1 MKGPQRFLHS
11 LTVIMLIWVFF
22 AQLTFGAQQLSM
34 TSDEP
39 PHLINGYVALTTG
52 DAWTVPA
59 HGHPPLLNAWSAWP
73 LLLQPERPDPRDVP
87 YWNRNFI
94 KFVRAMWPKLGP
106 IERLA
111 FVTRLP
117 IMLLAVVLMAL
128 VYRWACDWFGHWGG
142 VLAIAV
148 MAFDPTIIA
157 HSQLDTTDVGMTLCA
172 FACLYLINRLLRRFS
187 WRLLVGIGL
196 SLGATMATKGSGVI
210 LIPVVMTMLAWGYI
224 RETGPRWW
232 ALLRRQTEPPVRL
245 ALLIRAGG
253 RWLGYAAVVMAIGL
267 VFLWSTYRFEWRA
280 WPGTS
285 QSLPLATHV
294 RMLQIIFEE
303 KGRLSFL
310 NGERRQGGWWW
321 YFPFAFAIK
330 TPIPLIIG
338 LGAALVL
345 AARRRW
351 HLVWEEMA
359 LWFFPLFYVATAIQ
373 SELNIGYRHLLPAF
387 PFVYVGIG
395 RLAKW
400 LSRRW
405 ESRWRPLVRWG
416 AVGLGAWY
424 ILGTLL
430 VYPFALAYFNE
441 FIGGPSNGYH
451 YLVDSNVDWGQSFK
465 ALKTY
470 MDQAGIDQVWL
481 SYYTWIDPAV
491 YGVRY
496 QQLFP
501 APGME
506 PVMTRRYDPAP
517 GFYAISATTLQ
528 GILLFDPDLYEW
540 FRHQKPIAQ
549 PGYGLLVYRVSPHEP
564 PAQWTAQCT
573 IPAAPLSTEAI
584 EEGLGRSDLRQVY
597 FDCTTSWVYPGGGQ
611 SSGWYSVFRET
622 WLRRDSFLREQ
633 LAPIRLSYEQV
644 EYHREP
650 AFVLFERTGTLRP
663 PSVWTETRV
672 KAVPPDW
679 TPARGEAGVLAL
691 AAPVQLDRFL
701 TFLGYQVLSPSPKK
715 PLEVWTSWR
724 VEANP
729 ARLLSIMLHLV
740 GADGVPIVVGDGLG
754 VPVDQWQ
761 KGDVVIQR
769 HLLDLPEGT
778 PPGSYWL
785 QTGVYWLDTL
795 ERWPVEREGQP
806 VGDRLILSSVTVK

>member
-1 MKGPQRFLHS
+1 
-11 LTVIMLIWVFF
+11 
-22 AQLTFGAQQLSM
+22 M

-52 DAWTVPA
+52 EAWTVPP

-73 LLLQPERPDPRDVP
+73 LLLQPERPDPRSVP

-94 KFVRAMWPKLGP
+94 KFVRAMWPRLGP

-148 MAFDPTIIA
+148 MAFDPTMVA
-157 HSQLDTTDVGMTLCA
+157 HSQLDTTDIGMTLCA

-187 WRLLVGIGL
+187 WGLLVGTGL
-196 SLGATMATKGSGVI
+196 LLGATMSVKGSGVV
-210 LIPVVMTMLAWGYI
+210 LIPAVMAMLAWGYI
-224 RETGPRWW
+224 RATGSQWW
-232 ALLRRQTEPPVRL
+232 TLLRRQADTPVRL
-245 ALLIRAGG
+245 SRLIRAAG
-253 RWLGYAAVVMAIGL
+253 RWLGYAVIIMAIGV
-267 VFLWSTYRFEWRA
+267 VFLWSTYRFEWRTLSDT
-280 WPGTS
+280 WP
-285 QSLPLATHV
+285 SLPLASHI

-338 LGAALVL
+338 LGTALVL

-351 HLVWEEMA
+351 RLVWEEMP
-359 LWFFPLFYVATAIQ
+359 LWFFPLFYVLTAIQ

-387 PFVYVGIG
+387 PFVYVGMG
-395 RLAKW
+395 RLARW
-400 LSRRW
+400 LFHRW
-405 ESRWRPLVRWG
+405 ESRWQSLVRWS
-416 AVGLGAWY
+416 AAALGVWY
-424 ILGTLL
+424 IVEILL
-430 VYPFALAYFNE
+430 VYPFPLAYFNE
-441 FIGGPSNGYH
+441 FVGGPQNGYR

-465 ALKTY
+465 ALKKY
-470 MDQAGIDQVWL
+470 MDEAKIEEVWL

-496 QQLFP
+496 RQLFP
-501 APGME
+501 APGLE

-528 GILLFDPDLYEW
+528 GVMLFDPDLYEW
-540 FRHQKPIAQ
+540 FRHQEPIAQ
-549 PGYGLLVYRVSPHEP
+549 PGYGLLVYQVSPREP
-564 PAQWTAQCT
+564 PAQWVAQCT
-573 IPAAPLSTEAI
+573 IPAAPLSAEAI
-584 EEGLGRSDLRQVY
+584 EEGFGRSDLRQVY
-597 FDCTTSWVYPGGGQ
+597 FDCVASWVYPEGGR
-611 SSGWYSVFRET
+611 SSGWYGIFRET
-622 WLRRDSFLREQ
+622 WLRGDDFLREH
-633 LAPIRLSYEQV
+633 LAHVRLSYDQV

-650 AFVLFERTGTLRP
+650 AFVLFEWDGSNRP
-663 PSVWTETRV
+663 SSVWSVTNV
-672 KAVPPDW
+672 KAIPPDW
-679 TPARGEAGVLAL
+679 TPARGESGVIPLT
-691 AAPVQLDRFL
+691 APVQLDRSL
-701 TFLGYQVLSPSPKK
+701 TFLGYRVLSSSAPKK
-715 PLEVWTSWR
+715 LEVWTVWR
-724 VEANP
+724 VEATP

-740 GADGVPIVVGDGLG
+740 GANGVPIAVGDGLG

-761 KGDVVIQR
+761 KGDVIVQR
-769 HLLDLPEGT
+769 HLLNIPAGT
-778 PPGSYWL
+778 PSGSYWL

-795 ERWPVEREGQP
+795 ERWSVNWEGQS
-806 VGDRLILSSVTVK
+806 VGDRLILSSVTLK